1 MPQSLKDLKKL
12 EKLNLAANDAWAKFQ
27 EFNTAALDDGAIPKK
42 YKELI
47 SLGVALTTQCW
58 YCLEVHRE
66 NARKAGAT
74 QEEIA
79 EVTLVA
85 AAIRAGGAY
94 AHGTQLL
101 DD

>member
-1 MPQSLKDLKKL
+1 MDDLKRLKKL
-12 EKLNLAANDAWAKFQ
+12 DLASNDAWKHFQ
-27 EFNTAALDDGAIPKK
+27 AFNKAAFAEGAIPAK

-47 SLGVALTTQCW
+47 ALGVALTTQCW

-66 NARKAGAT
+66 SARKAGAT
-74 QEEIA
+74 QEELA

-94 AHGTQLL
+94 AHGTQIL

>member
-1 MPQSLKDLKKL
+1 MDDLKRL
-12 EKLNLAANDAWAKFQ
+12 DKLNLAANDTWEHFQKF
-27 EFNTAALDDGAIPKK
+27 NNAAFADGAIPKK

-47 SLGVALTTQCW
+47 ALGVALTTQCW

-79 EVTLVA
+79 EMTLVA

-94 AHGTQLL
+94 AHGTQIL

>member
-1 MPQSLKDLKKL
+1 MPQSLDDLKRLGKL
-12 EKLNLAANDAWAKFQ
+12 DLAANDAWAKFQ
-27 EFNTAALDDGAIPKK
+27 EFNKAALGEGAIPVK

-47 SLGVALTTQCW
+47 ALGVALTTQCW

-66 NARKAGAT
+66 NARNAGAT
-74 QEEIA
+74 QAEIA

-85 AAIRAGGAY
+85 AALRAGGAY

>member
-1 MPQSLKDLKKL
+1 MSDLKKL
-12 EKLNLAANDAWAKFQ
+12 KHLDLAANAAWSKFQ
-27 EFNTAALDDGAIPKK
+27 AFNKAALGEGAIPVK

-85 AAIRAGGAY
+85 AALRAGGAY

-101 DD
+101 DE

>member
-1 MPQSLKDLKKL
+1 MAQSLEDLKKL
-12 EKLNLAANDAWAKFQ
+12 DKLNLAANDAWRKFQ
-27 EFNTAALDDGAIPKK
+27 EFNKAALADGAIPAK

-66 NARKAGAT
+66 NAKKAGAT
-74 QEEIA
+74 QEELA
-79 EVTLVA
+79 EVALIA

-94 AHGTQLL
+94 AHGTQIL